1 MTLTEELKNKIIDH
15 EWDYKD
21 ISIIYNVAL
30 ETVYR
35 IKWRKKKFCIKCW
48 KQFCTKTWVMMC
60 SYCRVN
66 LTPKNKERLEI
77 EFYTK
82 ETMEVTWLSFLQ
94 IKKLLNKIPHSTI
107 RIMYKN
113 WIKQKTLKEQIWNQ
127 VIYL

>member
-1 MTLTEELKNKIIDH
+1 MTLTEELKNKIINH

-21 ISIIYNVAL
+21 IAIIYNVTL

-66 LTPKNKERLEI
+66 LTPKNKERQEL

-82 ETMEVTWLSFLQ
+82 ETMEMTWLSLTE